1 MRQMVS
7 VTQVRCIPKSPWLS
21 VLETALERFP

>member
-1 MRQMVS
+1 MRQMVGA
-7 VTQVRCIPKSPWLS
+7 TQVNCIAKSSWLS